1 METKKLDQ
9 LKIVGIEVRTQNAP
23 GKAELDIP
31 ALWGRFMSENI
42 ATQISMKVSEDIYCV
57 YCEYEGD
64 HLEPYTALIGYA
76 VHPEIELPSHFKS
89 IDIPASNYS
98 ITKAE
103 GDLTGTAVFEAWN
116 TIWKNDLNRTYIA
129 DFEIYG
135 KEAMNPKDG
144 KIDIFVGI
152 EK

>member
-23 GKAELDIP
+23 NKAEQDIP

-42 ATQISMKVSEDIYCV
+42 SPKIPNKSSEDIYCV

-64 HLEPYTALIGYA
+64 HLAPYTALIGYA
-76 VHPEIELPSHFKS
+76 VHENAAIPSQFKV
-89 IDIPASNYS
+89 IDIPASDYAVF
-98 ITKAE
+98 KAH
-103 GDLTGTAVFEAWN
+103 GDLTAGAVFEAWN
-116 TIWKNDLNRTYIA
+116 TIWNSDLNRTHTA
-129 DFEIYG
+129 DFEVYG
-135 KEAMNPKDG
+135 QEATNPKDG

-152 EK
+152 KA